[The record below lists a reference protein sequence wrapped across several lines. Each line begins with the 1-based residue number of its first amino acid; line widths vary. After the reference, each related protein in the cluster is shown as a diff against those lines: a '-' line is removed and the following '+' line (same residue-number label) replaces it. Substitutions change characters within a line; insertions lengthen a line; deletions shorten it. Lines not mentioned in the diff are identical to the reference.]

1 MAIDWFT
8 IAAQILNF
16 LVLIYLLKRF
26 LYRPVLD
33 AIASREKRIAG
44 TLSDAATMKAEAL
57 SEREALQAKNDAFD
71 RDRAGLLA
79 KATEAAD
86 GEKKS
91 MIDAARTAADALG
104 EKQSQALARDAKSLG
119 DDIGRRASAEVFAI
133 ARKALADMAD
143 ESLEARMAAL
153 FIARLAALDEPA
165 KLATSAMLQTANG
178 AAVIRS
184 AFTLPAPQEAA
195 IRQALDATFATKVAV
210 TCETAPE
217 LVGGIEL
224 VGGGEKLAWS
234 LSDYLKTLEKAV
246 TDVLSAKAPETIAAT
261 T

>member
-8 IAAQILNF
+8 IGAQILNF
-16 LVLIYLLKRF
+16 LILIYLLKRF

-33 AIASREKRIAG
+33 AIATREKRIAG
-44 TLSDAATMKAEAL
+44 TLAEAASMKAEAGKQ
-57 SEREALQAKNDAFD
+57 REDLQAKNDAFD
-71 RDRAGLLA
+71 SDRAALLT
-79 KATEAAD
+79 KATKAAD
-86 GEKKS
+86 DEKKR
-91 MIDAARTAADALG
+91 MMDAARTAADALG

-119 DDIGRRASAEVFAI
+119 DDIGRTARTEVFAI
-133 ARKALADMAD
+133 ARKALTDMAD
-143 ESLEARMAAL
+143 ESLDARMAAL
-153 FIARLAALDEPA
+153 FITRLAALDEPA

-178 AAVIRS
+178 TAVIRS
-184 AFTLPAPQEAA
+184 AFALPGPQEAA

-210 TCETAPE
+210 TFETAPE

-246 TDVLSAKAPETIAAT
+246 TDVLSAKPPETVAVT

>member
-8 IAAQILNF
+8 IGAQILNF

-33 AIASREKRIAG
+33 AIAAREKRIAG
-44 TLSDAATMKAEAL
+44 TLAEAAAMKAEAL
-57 SEREALQAKNDAFD
+57 KEREALHARNDAFD
-71 RDRAGLLA
+71 RDRTTLFA

-86 GEKKS
+86 GERKRV
-91 MIDAARTAADALG
+91 IEAARVAADALG
-104 EKQSQALARDAKSLG
+104 EKQRQALARDARSMG
-119 DDIGRRASAEVFAI
+119 DDIGRSARTEVFAI

-143 ESLEARMAAL
+143 ESLEARMTAI
-153 FIARLAALDEPA
+153 FIARLAALDASA
-165 KLATSAMLQTANG
+165 KRAASGMLDTANG
-178 AAVIRS
+178 PAVIRS
-184 AFTLPAPQEAA
+184 AFALPAPQQVA
-195 IRQALDATFATKVAV
+195 IRQALDAAFATKVAI
-210 TCETAPE
+210 TFETAPE

-246 TDVLSAKAPETIAAT
+246 TDVLSAKPPETIAAT